1 MEIISILSP
10 LTDCKKEI
18 VEKEERRE
26 RYKENRDTKLEGR
39 DNTDKMKEKKGDWKK
54 EK

>member
-10 LTDCKKEI
+10 LTDCKREI

-26 RYKENRDTKLEGR
+26 RDKEKGETELEGR
-39 DNTDKMKEKKGDWKK
+39 NNTDKMKEKK
-54 EK
+54 